1 MLRRSLSAIF
11 LVSGL
16 TLLLSWFHLSDASF
30 LFLIFS
36 IPLTAVGIYLA
47 FSSSFDDGE

>member
-16 TLLLSWFHLSDASF
+16 TLLLSWFHLPDASF
-30 LFLIFS
+30 LSLIFS
-36 IPLTAVGIYLA
+36 IPLTGAGIYLA
-47 FSSSFDDGE
+47 LGSSFEDGE